1 LKSLRLV
8 NIRSFA
14 DSQAIAIAP
23 LTLLVG
29 QNSSGKSTFARFFP
43 LLRQTSEVLAREPLL
58 WLGRFVDFGSAEEA
72 ASKLNQNQAFGADIQ
87 FTVDRATLAMRR
99 RGLVLLRGT
108 NSSQTPVLAAIRYLT
123 SSASEQSYRFDL
135 EFFGHAI
142 SMETQDSKVT
152 QLKINGLDYSAQI
165 QGRLFASTWSSCFPN
180 LSYKDENAH
189 EPDPFYRL
197 IFSYARSN
205 THGKSQTD
213 RVAQLTRALLSAPL
227 DDLLNSAKAPNSG
240 DSTWQKTTTNW
251 HDGSH
256 GFIQLK
262 NWIVGARIIEILQI
276 AAAAFTNQCA
286 RVRYITPIRAS
297 AERYYRRQ
305 GLALGEIDPQGQ
317 NVAMFIHNMAPTEKQ
332 RFSSWMAEFFGYFVD
347 TVATQGH
354 ISMVMRGSEADGER
368 YSFNLADTG
377 FGFSQM
383 IPVLIQLWNLSGG
396 RVATKSTS
404 QSLPISVISIEQPE
418 LHLHPKLQARL
429 ADLFI
434 QAIAVGKQSGVDLRL
449 VVETHSE
456 QIINRIGK
464 RVAERHVQPED
475 VSLVLFDKPSFGAST
490 RVIPTTYD
498 EEGLVN
504 NWPYG
509 FFESDD
515 Q

>member
-1 LKSLRLV
+1 MKSLRLV

-14 DSQAIAIAP
+14 DSQAIGIAP

-43 LLRQTSEVLAREPLL
+43 LLRQTSEALAREPLL

-72 ASKLNQNQAFGADIQ
+72 ASKFNPNQPFGADIE
-87 FTVDRATLAMRR
+87 FSVDRATLAQRR
-99 RGLVLLRGT
+99 RGMVYQRGPVSSQASVLVSVRYL
-108 NSSQTPVLAAIRYLT
+108 NSST
-123 SSASEQSYRFDL
+123 SKPFYRFDL
-135 EFFGHAI
+135 EFFGQTVSLEI
-142 SMETQDSKVT
+142 LDSAVA
-152 QLKINGLDYSAQI
+152 QLKINGADYSSQI
-165 QGRLFASTWSSCFPN
+165 QGRLFANTWSSCFPN
-180 LSYKDENAH
+180 LTYKEEAAH
-189 EPDPFYRL
+189 DSDLFLRL
-197 IFSYARSN
+197 ILAYARSN
-205 THGKSQTD
+205 THGKSQID
-213 RVAQLTRALLSAPL
+213 RVSRLTRALISAPL
-227 DDLLNSAKAPNSG
+227 DDLLNSIKTPFSG
-240 DSTWQKTTTNW
+240 DSIWQKTTANW
-251 HDGSH
+251 NESSA

-262 NWIVGARIIEILQI
+262 NWIIGARITEILQI
-276 AAAAFTNQCA
+276 AATAFSSQCA

-317 NVAMFIHNMAPTEKQ
+317 NVAMFIHNMAPTERL
-332 RFSSWMAEFFGYFVD
+332 RFSSWMEEFFGYYVD

-354 ISMVMRGSEADGER
+354 ISMVMRTADGDAAR
-368 YSFNLADTG
+368 HSFNLADTG

-396 RVATKSTS
+396 RAGWKGSS
-404 QSLPISVISIEQPE
+404 QVLPISVISIEQPE

-429 ADLFI
+429 ADLFM
-434 QAIAVGKQSGVDLRL
+434 QAITIGRQSGVDLRL

-456 QIINRIGK
+456 QIINRIGR
-464 RVAERHVQPED
+464 RVASGQAHRDD
-475 VSLVLFDKPSFGAST
+475 VSLILFDKPSFGVST
-490 RVIPTTYD
+490 RVTSTSYD

-504 NWPYG
+504 DWPYG